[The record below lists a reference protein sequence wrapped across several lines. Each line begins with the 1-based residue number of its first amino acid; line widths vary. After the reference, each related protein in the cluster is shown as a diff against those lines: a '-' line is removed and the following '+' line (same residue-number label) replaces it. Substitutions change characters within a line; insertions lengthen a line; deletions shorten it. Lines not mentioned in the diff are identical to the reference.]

1 MIEGGGA
8 EWCWQVVNEKVSFGV
23 YQIKNLES
31 GSVVVDGCCRCG
43 VVVVVL
49 LSCSCSAAVLLL

>member
-1 MIEGGGA
+1 MREVGGESGGVGA
-8 EWCWQVVNEKVSFGV
+8 EWCWQVVNEKVGFGV

-31 GSVVVDGCCRCG
+31 GTVVVDGCCS

-49 LSCSCSAAVLLL
+49 L